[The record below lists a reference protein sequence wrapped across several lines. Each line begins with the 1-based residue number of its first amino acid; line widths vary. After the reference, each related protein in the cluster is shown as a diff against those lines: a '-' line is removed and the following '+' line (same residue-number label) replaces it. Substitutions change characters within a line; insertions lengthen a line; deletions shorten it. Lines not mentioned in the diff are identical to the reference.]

1 MATTPDTNVGSTSL
15 SSGDWKVDPSQSKL
29 EFRTRAMGLFPVKG
43 SYSGFS
49 GALHVDPSGVA
60 KGDLHI
66 EAATVATGI
75 KKRDEHLRSKDFFHT
90 DAYPHMKF
98 DLTGIEPASDG
109 TARLT
114 GTLRIRDRDLPI
126 DTPVTL
132 AATGTHGLLL
142 EATFEVDHRAAG
154 FEFKRLP
161 RRVQIETS
169 ITLQPAD

>member
-1 MATTPDTNVGSTSL
+1 MATTTDSGVGSTPL
-15 SSGDWKVDPSQSKL
+15 SRGDWKVDPAQSTL
-29 EFRTRAMGLFPVKG
+29 AFRTRALGLIPVKG

-49 GALHVDPSGVA
+49 GGLHVDPSGA
-60 KGDLHI
+60 ATGDMRI

-75 KKRDEHLRSKDFFHT
+75 KKRDEHLRSQDFFHIAT
-90 DAYPHMKF
+90 YPQMTF
-98 DLTGIEPASDG
+98 DLTRLEPAADG

-132 AATGTHGLLL
+132 AATGAHGLRLTG
-142 EATFEVDHRAAG
+142 TFEVDHRAAG

-161 RRVQIETS
+161 RRVQIEAS
-169 ITLQPAD
+169 ITLQPAG